1 MKIDIRNIVG
11 ILLFFLVFNV
21 SAQTC
26 TSIFSNGLQAHGPNG
41 NVTLSYHSQITNGSA
56 NISAR
61 TITDNSAW
69 LACSGSSCA
78 ATGVASTTSTPTFLT
93 SSGTNGGIVVA
104 ANATANYASGQY
116 TTVNVGQQ
124 GTLNFS
130 TAAGV
135 YRTQAFT
142 TNYQSIVNFQS
153 GDYWINGNLTVGQAT
168 ALRRTASSGVTR
180 IFVNGNIS
188 FGFQAFTQNF
198 ASNQLLIYATGSI
211 TFANEVN
218 LSAYVYAGG
227 TVSMDYRSS
236 VTGAVAGSSINL
248 IGNEVSINYQG
259 SNLTSVNFSPFCSGG
274 TVAPVLL
281 GSWNMDERLW
291 NGTTNEVLD
300 SSGNNN
306 HGRARIAAGSTSLP
320 STSSGNPAY
329 TSGNQ
334 STCYYGDFDKT
345 TTPARTYSYVELTG
359 LPALPQGFTFA
370 AWIRSSNASA
380 QHQRILV
387 RDDAQNGWGFSLADG
402 TNEPKLRFFNRNV
415 TNTGTVTGQGSNPN
429 CGVFCIDTNA
439 VISSNAWH
447 YVAAVVDTTAKTVT
461 LYVYNQS
468 RTLLA
473 KTTATYTGTWQDG
486 TGLATIGGES
496 SASGEGT
503 QTSWHFLGNID
514 EVKIYSGAVTQTTL
528 ETLMQTVR
536 TCAGPDHYELQL
548 STNSIACEGAAV
560 TVRAC
565 ANSMVP
571 CTKDLSVNTNVSLST
586 TNGSLSATTL
596 ALSAGEGTAY
606 LLFPSATENQSVTVS
621 LSNEQVTPINSRKC
635 CTGTSN
641 CTVANSCATL
651 FKRAGFIF
659 SSALN
664 SSVNIPNQIAGTTD
678 SSVYLKAVTT
688 DQSSG
693 ACVARLT
700 SPQTVQ
706 MAYQCRNPVTC
717 IAGQTLTANASS
729 VQANANSVLTPSLA
743 YSNVNLN
750 FDSSGRATV
759 PINYSDVG
767 QIRLFAK
774 LNLPASSSNPAYELT
789 GNTNDF
795 IVRPYAISVLGAQSL
810 SGGANP
816 ATTSS
821 GSGFIAAGEK
831 FRVTVQ
837 SLNANNN
844 RTPNFGNE
852 IDSVLTSANNALGIR
867 ENNLVYPTGM
877 PTLAPLVV
885 SSPFSAATLAG
896 TYTNADVHWGE
907 VGSLTII
914 PFLLGNNYL
923 GASLLPNTFVSS
935 STIGRFYPHHFTMIS
950 SSVANSCDS
959 FSYMQQNAI
968 KTEFNIEA
976 RNAFD
981 VTTTNYGV
989 GYAVGSKPTISYVA
1003 ENNNAGNGSS
1013 LSSRVL
1019 IGIANNW
1026 VNGVLSYSNSTS
1038 SFLRGSSLDGPYS
1051 QLRLGLQLQDT
1062 FDLRSLVNLNM
1073 NANTSGDCS
1082 AANNCNALRIE
1093 PEPTSAQL
1101 NLVWGRLKLEDA
1113 FGPETAELPVNFTTE
1128 YWTGAFWLTNTLDSC
1143 TAITRSA
1150 ITYPQGN
1157 IANAANLT
1165 VPLSGGSTMG
1175 QYGSLMATQV
1185 LFTSGSAGQKFT
1197 APVTGTGSFIVRVDL
1212 TAYPWLRYDWNQNAN
1227 HNDDTGLPNAN
1238 FGFGSY
1244 RGHDRIIYWRE
1255 VF

>member
-1 MKIDIRNIVG
+1 MKILMRNFLG
-11 ILLFFLVFNV
+11 ILFVFFAMN
-21 SAQTC
+21 SIAQTC
-26 TSIFSNGLQAHGPNG
+26 TNIFPNGLQAHGANG
-41 NVTLSYHSQITNGSA
+41 NVRLSYHSAITNGTA
-56 NISAR
+56 NISAGS
-61 TITDNSAW
+61 ITDNSAW

-78 ATGVASTTSTPTFLT
+78 ATGVPSSTSTPTFLN
-93 SSGTNGGIVVA
+93 SSGVNGSITVA
-104 ANATANYASGQY
+104 NNTTLNSAAGNYTA
-116 TTVNVGQQ
+116 VNVGQQ
-124 GTLNFS
+124 GTLNFT

-153 GDYWINGNLTVGQAT
+153 GDYWINGNLTIAQET
-168 ALRRTASSGVTR
+168 ILRRVAASGTTR
-180 IFVNGNIS
+180 IFVKGDVS
-188 FGFQAFTQNF
+188 FGYRAVTQSF
-198 ASNQLLIYATGSI
+198 ASNQLLIYATGNI

-218 LSAYVYAGG
+218 LNAYVYAGG
-227 TVSMDYRSS
+227 AVSMEYRST

-291 NGTTNEVLD
+291 NGTANEVLD

-306 HGRARIAAGSTSLP
+306 HGRARIAAGSSSLP
-320 STSSGNPAY
+320 TTSSGNPAY

-345 TTPARTYSYVELTG
+345 TSPARTYSYVELTG

-370 AWIRSSNASA
+370 AWIRSTNPSA

-429 CGVFCIDTNA
+429 CGVFCVDTNA
-439 VISSNAWH
+439 VITGNAWH

-468 RTLLA
+468 RVLLA

-496 SASGEGT
+496 SVSDEGT

-514 EVKIYSGAVTQTTL
+514 EVKIYSGAVTQATL

-548 STNSIACEGAAV
+548 SANSIACEGAAV

-565 ANSMVP
+565 ANSVVP
-571 CTKDLSVNTNVSLST
+571 CAKDFSVNTNVNLST

-621 LSNEQVTPINSRKC
+621 LSNEQVLPINSRKC

-641 CTVANSCATL
+641 CLVANSCATL

-659 SSALN
+659 SGAPN
-664 SSVNIPNQIAGTTD
+664 SSVNVPHQIAGVTD
-678 SSVYLKAVTT
+678 NNVYLKAVTT

-700 SPQTVQ
+700 APHTVQ
-706 MAYQCRNPVTC
+706 MAHQCRNPVTC
-717 IAGQTLTANASS
+717 IAGQTFSANGTS
-729 VQANANSVLTPSLA
+729 VLSNANVVATPSLS

-750 FDSSGRATV
+750 FDASGRAVV

-774 LNLPASSSNPAYELT
+774 VNLPATPSNPAYELT

-795 IVRPYAISVLGAQSL
+795 VVRPYAISVLGAQSL
-810 SGGANP
+810 GGGANP

-837 SLNANNN
+837 SLNANNS

-852 IDSVLTSANNALGIR
+852 IDSVLTSATNSLGIR
-867 ENNLVYPTGM
+867 ENSLVYPTGI
-877 PTLAPLVV
+877 PTLAPLIVG
-885 SSPFSAATLAG
+885 SPFSAAALAG

-914 PFLLGNNYL
+914 PYLSGNNYL
-923 GASLLPNTFVSS
+923 GASLLPNTFMGS
-935 STIGRFYPHHFTMIS
+935 STIGRFYPHHFTMVS
-950 SSVANSCDS
+950 AAVNNSCGT
-959 FSYMQQNAI
+959 FSYMQQNTLQANF
-968 KTEFNIEA
+968 TIEA
-976 RNAFD
+976 RNAFN
-981 VTTTNYGV
+981 VVTTNYAAN
-989 GYAVGSKPTISYVA
+989 YATGNKPIINYVA
-1003 ENNNAGNGSS
+1003 ENANAGNGTS

-1019 IGIANNW
+1019 LGTANTWISGALNYLTN
-1026 VNGVLSYSNSTS
+1026 NGV
-1038 SFLRGSSLDGPYS
+1038 FLRASALDGPYP
-1051 QLRLGLQLQDT
+1051 QLQLGLQLTDT
-1062 FDLRSLVNLNM
+1062 FDGRSLSNPDM
-1073 NANTSGDCS
+1073 HATTTSNCVS
-1082 AANNCNALRIE
+1082 ANNCNAMKIGS
-1093 PEPTSAQL
+1093 TV
-1101 NLVWGRLKLEDA
+1101 NLLFGRLRLEDA
-1113 FGPETAELPVNFTTE
+1113 FGPETANLPVNFNTE
-1128 YWTGAFWLTNTLDSC
+1128 YWTGAFWLKNTLDSC
-1143 TAITRSA
+1143 TAINRSA
-1150 ITYPQGN
+1150 ITYPQGT
-1157 IANAANLT
+1157 IATDVNRT
-1165 VPLSGGSTMG
+1165 VTLGGASTQG
-1175 QYGSLMATQV
+1175 QYGNLLPTQV
-1185 LFTSGSAGQKFT
+1185 LFTSGDAGQFFT
-1197 APVTGTGSFIVRVDL
+1197 APLTGTGSFNVRVDL

-1227 HNDDTGLPNAN
+1227 HNDDTALPNAN